1 MKPYG
6 WSKESKENG
15 KSWGQKGWIAAG
27 PIASPFVSKRI

>member
-15 KSWGQKGWIAAG
+15 KSWGQKGIAAG
-27 PIASPFVSKRI
+27 PIVSPFVSKRI